1 MVQLDMLIVKSNNPK
16 EKGRI
21 TSEEVHVKLT
31 GMLKKCEDSDYAC
44 KPAPWSKVPST
55 SWTSDE
61 VVEVDI
67 TDPVAEVLHWKKFQ
81 SYEGPIQEIPQPRT
95 LAVRRVTPGSYH

>member
-1 MVQLDMLIVKSNNPK
+1 MVRLDMLIVKSNNPE

-31 GMLKKCEDSDYAC
+31 GMLKKCEDPDYAC
-44 KPAPWSKVPST
+44 KPAPWSKIPY

-67 TDPVAEVLHWKKFQ
+67 TDPAAEVLHWKKFRP
-81 SYEGPIQEIPQPRT
+81 YEGPIQEIPQPRT
-95 LAVRRVTPGSYH
+95 LAVPRLGSGGYH